1 MANKHYLTSLLIA
14 LTLSACSGGGG
25 GGGGSSAGGSNNGGG
40 QAASGN
46 FVDSP
51 VNGLE
56 YSVNG
61 GARQLTRA
69 DGGFDYTAGDSV
81 TFFVGNIEMG
91 TISPDPAQTF
101 ATPTTLAAGNEAAAT
116 NIARLLQTLDADGDL
131 DNGIQITDVVRAKAK
146 NIQLSASELASANL
160 DESDVGAFASENG
173 GRPLVSA
180 AAAREHLAK
189 TEADIEDGQ
198 FDADGGADEDEDG
211 VNDAVD
217 ACPGSTEN
225 AAVDADGCEA
235 QARNNDNDGDGVINV
250 QDNCPAAANE
260 DQIDTDGDGRGD
272 ACDNDDDNDGA
283 QDEDEAEAGTD
294 SKAVD
299 SDGDGVNDPD
309 DAFPNDASRTQLPD
323 ADEDGVNDDADNCP
337 AVANDDQA
345 DLDNDEIGDT
355 CDNDIDGDERDN
367 NEDAFPRDPEEQDDT
382 DSDGTGDNADTDDD
396 NDGLSDDE
404 EQALGTDSKSADSD
418 GDGIND
424 GEEAAGDTDPNNADS
439 DNDGANDG
447 DDAFPL
453 DDSEQADND
462 GDGVGN
468 NADAFDDDPAE
479 TTDTDG
485 DGTGNNA
492 DSDDDGDG
500 VEDANDAFP
509 LDDSEQFDRDGN
521 GIGDNADLAR
531 INKRLPSG
539 VAAAA
544 LKASNLLPAPGQ
556 DIWPFSNAIPK
567 TSGTGR
573 YHGGAFFWTDFI
585 YDANGAQGVPPA
597 YNTGTPTGGGLVYPG
612 NGPDGDSND
621 GKYEGNGADIF
632 AIAVAADERFTYWRV
647 DWQTLADPSAPVL
660 AFGLDYEEGGTAG
673 LALPPESWPGVPRLY
688 TAGIDATL
696 ILSEEGVYL
705 QRAGEA
711 ERQRIGGVAVD
722 MSARSFVAKIARARL
737 PELEGSWTVRAVSG
751 VHDGDGGFLDDML
764 TFRGL
769 PTQPPVF
776 NAAFRD
782 YSDEATNNTGGN
794 APIDQEFINNFWMNA
809 NQAQALAQNNVDAFS
824 VEINW
829 SQIEAKTEELE
840 PRRVGYSNRWYLSSA
855 EYERGGQ
862 YTGLDSQTQRTTHF
876 DPVQP
881 YGLWVPSSYDFD
893 QPVAAPMTL
902 MLHSFTQNHNQ
913 YIATIPNFQKQSCE
927 TLRQSFCLTVLGRGQ
942 AGWYEQRSE
951 LDLWEA
957 WHHVAESF
965 ELDSERAYST
975 GYSMGAMGTLRML
988 SEYPEVFAGGVVLAG
1003 STERNA
1009 SGNTV
1014 SACVAQE
1021 QLENTRWNG
1030 FYQAHGALDQLV
1042 PVTGTLADIERIK
1055 ELGYEYMFDLYPLED
1070 HVAWTLKDIAYPAF
1084 FHATEWLRDTAPQ
1097 QRKATAGEIIYRF
1110 DSADFDAELGFGPTS
1125 VWWLSG
1131 MQVADEQSGV
1141 GACDDA
1147 AKAGTARIQASSGA
1161 LPETLNQPVFEGISY
1176 SPNQNPS
1183 EFDQFSSQG
1192 ANALRIPFA
1201 DGHPGGETP
1210 HLRQY
1215 QYNAG
1220 TEPSAESSTLN
1231 LNLNNVGALTVDLQ
1245 KAGFAG
1251 RSDTVIEVNTDADIA
1266 LTLVK
1271 ADALVEVSVDGAVVG
1286 QTDENGEITLSLTAS
1301 ESVQSIELAEQDRDG
1316 DGVTDS
1322 FDAFPDDSSEQ
1333 SDFDGDN
1340 IGDNADTDDDNDGR
1354 EDSADAFPFDASEQ
1368 DDSDGD
1374 GQGDK
1379 ADRDDDNDGVND
1391 SADVCPNTEAG
1402 AGADEQ
1408 GCAPGQLTHASCE
1421 NDLETQGGRSY
1432 QVLIDSPFDGKQVSF
1447 QVLEPTTID
1456 CGNIANGAHPLILQ
1470 GHGFGGARVEGDAS
1484 PTSQERGFAG
1494 YRDEGYAVISID
1506 QRGFGASD
1514 GTIRT
1519 MDPEVEGANLNA
1531 ILDWAEQN
1539 LDYLAWRDESDEA
1552 NAAFVSRPADGNS
1565 VADGVNL
1572 LVGAIGSSYGGG
1584 YQLLILATDEKN
1596 RLDALVPDITWH
1608 DLRHSLNPGD
1618 TVKTGWDLAL
1628 VGVGEGSSAGL
1639 GLVNGLNP
1647 AGRGL
1652 DPFMR
1657 ETLVRAAASNEFP
1670 RDALKWFNY
1679 HSLGFWCANQ
1689 GLPTMPYEAAD
1700 WGDADNNKM
1709 LYGMLV
1715 DETVPDIG
1723 TVARQLPA
1731 VDVLLTQ
1738 GFRDTLFNFN
1748 EAWWNYQCL
1757 SALGGDVRLYTHQ
1770 SGHVLPVGPTSDLQP
1785 GSYAGDAPFDFPVVI
1800 PGFQDGGAS
1809 GSQACGDVGLDAAG
1823 GALPFVRPTDNPD
1836 QFIVDWFND
1845 KLKGQGTFNASGDIC
1860 ISIAG
1865 KDETAPPIDGVPIGG
1880 SEGVADAVYIA
1891 PDKMLAPGAD
1901 EDNYSSFGVAPV
1913 VVANGPAAVATAAM
1927 GPAVVGL
1934 AEVTSDQDMILAG
1947 IPTATLIVSSL
1958 SGVNEGADANGCQPP
1973 SVANFRTGCDSII
1986 AIGVGVQRAGSGV
1999 WELADDQLRPIRG
2012 LGEHSFELS
2021 GIAERLET
2029 GDKIALLA
2037 YGFHPQFPA
2046 SWSRDA
2052 SLPAVVVEG
2061 SIKMPLYLELAS
2073 GELDATVAADALLP
2087 QSNSTVQ
2094 TFLADDVCGNFGE
2107 NAAPLCNALRSFPLT
2122 EEAEPCDE
2130 TDPSCGPNEQARA
2143 EGVLGALD
2151 IISVAL
2157 NEVVMGLTAGD
2168 FAQIQRGISNGVSLL
2183 AARFEQVLIGDE
2195 NSIAAAL
2202 QNFANNIQQSPELAV
2217 GFLLDD
2223 LGAVFGLN
2231 DDPVSVIG
2239 QKLAAERRVEPVI
2252 LTGADL
2258 VAWSQL
2264 PAQGL
2269 ANTYP
2274 SGTPAPGAERGLIP
2288 RELCDDEFSG
2298 ECIDTMLDENGDGV
2312 RSPYNG
2318 RYLHPLGHVPGES
2331 APQNFGGAPVENIVA
2346 FSFNNGQATEVPVQV
2361 DERFIHF
2368 LANANS
2374 EFSTYS
2380 GTDEEL
2386 TYAWT
2391 HERWDA
2397 HGDQPEAQ
2405 YGDAVPDPI
2414 AGLDHDDEV
2423 VFMASDA
2430 GECVAGPVNIE
2441 GVTDLQMVSL
2451 VDPLAAD
2458 DNAAKCVYL
2467 GLRNSGSSFNDPD
2480 QWYVKYERAPDAD
2493 VWLDRFSFCSE
2504 DPQKIGSS
2512 NRDYGANLTGLVYRD
2527 NENNGLLNCL
2537 AGDDSKPSEDSVFT
2551 MIDNGVGRESQDRFP
2566 SDAMT
2571 VSTDTYRLEASGR
2584 WMLRDIKV
2592 KKSDGSFGVDLID
2605 RWKGRAF
2612 QQSPDSTISLVGFE
2626 DEQVNWEANA
2636 SLLGEKL
2643 GPVRAIREIWGAD
2656 SGTNVTKTETFYR
2669 DLVTHRYRVRVHVI
2683 PPDGLYTSW
2692 DYNRSAMVSDDPD
2705 LNGRYYTALRPQ
2717 GVLIDGVNDD
2727 VGQVDEIF
2735 GTPAFFDG
2743 ADPLFNVP
2751 SGVMTWE
2758 QVSGKEDNGSLVYIF
2773 ELKGP
2778 TSGANSAIIPYY
2790 RDDACLDDGTGDD
2803 PVRRPW
2809 PGEDQ
2814 TDPKVVNTYNTW
2826 AGRELGDSFEDCL
2839 QRQGAHASHGIHMLV
2854 LPESD
2859 NAFLPV
2865 RSTEVDGQQW
2875 QFMVPTD
2882 KPQLVAEPYT
2892 NVVKA
2897 PLVKLVAPVQV
2908 PGRDFSD
2915 SDGDG
2920 TPNSEDDLP
2929 FDPAE
2934 QRDSDGDGIGDN
2946 SDNDRD
2952 GDGVSNE
2959 VDACP
2964 DTVDDSNHD
2973 AQGCGDKDRDSD
2985 GDGVSDADDSCPN
2998 TPHGPVNGEGC
3009 NALTQLDLASCQAN
3023 QNLNGGRSIHAV
3035 IPSESG
3041 QNISF
3046 QIFEPAGISCA
3057 PGAHPLVLHGHGFG
3071 GSRTTATNAFEALL
3085 NRGYAVISIDQRGFG
3100 ESSGS
3105 IRVMDPKFEG
3115 RDLVAILDWAEQNL
3129 DWLAWRDENTGQ
3141 MVVPPENKTSVVD
3154 AENLVVGAIGSSYG
3168 GGYQLLLLA
3177 VDEKNRLDAL
3187 VPDITWHDLR
3197 YSLNPGDTVKT
3208 GWDLALV
3215 GLGEASSN
3223 SSGAANFE
3231 EPGTGTTDNRG
3242 LDPFIRET
3250 LARGAATNEFPREAL
3265 DWFNYHSLGFWCAN
3279 QDLPAMPYPHPRWDV
3294 DPNTMVFG
3302 MFADEAVPTAGSV
3315 DRQLP
3320 AVDVLLTQGFR
3331 DTLFNFNDAWWNY
3344 QCLSALGGD
3353 VRLYTHQTGHIL
3365 PVAAPNGLQPSNQGV
3380 PVVIPGFQDAGGAQR
3395 CGSTGVDGQDSSVI
3409 KWFDEKLRG
3418 LGQSELS
3425 QDICVSLAD
3434 NDSVEIPADEFLAS
3448 RAEGF
3453 SDPVEGFT
3461 EFDLGD
3467 AFPVANGEAA
3477 VATAALG
3484 PTIIE
3489 LTEIVNGDVVLAGIP
3504 QLEVD
3509 LTTLAGVN
3517 PPVCD
3522 PADDQVPTFRTGCDA
3537 IIFAGVV
3544 HQQAGTQFWDLVDD
3558 QVYPLRGLRQHSVDL
3573 TGIAE
3578 RIKPG
3583 DKLGVMFTGFHAQFP
3598 ASFSRDSSVPA
3609 VMISGRIR
3617 MPLYAADGDVVDA
3630 SRINERLPQA
3640 PAVQEPILHQPGRIG
3655 DACNASSPDAA
3666 ELCAAIE
3673 QANADIEAQCLDQ
3686 SGQPSQVCSLFGGNV
3701 FSLVQA
3707 CYFNGASIDDGSRT
3721 LCKVA
3726 DTFVSGGASYCRA
3739 SVGTAGAAA
3748 GNDDFTAA
3756 VCALL
3761 SSDEIS
3767 ERQLTAYDE
3776 SWAKQA
3782 HGLQRELSAHQPL
3795 KHTMYPST
3803 HNTFNA
3809 TDANTPPTLSGSDA
3823 NQRYDM
3829 QAQLRM
3835 DIRGL
3840 EIDVHWMPSAIEQ
3853 GFVPTV
3859 CHGNAQHFGC
3869 SSEKSLRAELLELR
3883 EWLDAHPDQV
3893 VMLDLEDNMSEPLD
3907 QAFDDRYDQAVAIV
3921 QQTLGHRLFKP
3932 GTEYHDADGLLRK
3945 APSCEAG
3952 QPLAVS
3958 INDVRRAGAQAMIYS
3973 SCNFKTA
3980 AGDSIFFGRNGTH
3993 TQKGSGSQKGI
4004 AALDECLFSAED
4016 HANKWT
4022 RYFEDGTLLGAL
4034 TGKEALAN
4042 VSEVREMAKC
4052 NINMPSLDHVLPFD
4066 GRLQAMVWSWDENQP
4081 ADGGCAISNANGR
4094 FESRNC
4100 NDAQTLPVACQ
4111 DLKAPLVVNG
4121 EYNSERWGIATDRQ
4135 SCGALATRSGQQF
4148 KFSVPTNGL
4157 DNELLKAAKLSA
4169 GATEV
4174 QVHYRN
4180 ERGTWTSPFTE
4191 AVEIQECDFDCEFPE
4206 QPEGPPSTEPSLVGA
4221 CETAGAP
4228 RDFCAGVGTATA
4240 SFVEQCE
4247 TNGGSAESCDLFNG
4261 NLHALIDT
4269 CFQQNQGPEQV
4280 CKALDNFVL
4289 ATAVQCHQIA
4299 NGSDESTRGFCRLI
4313 NGNVT
4318 GLRRTESCDNWDG
4331 VSNNV
4336 DCAALAGTIVP
4347 PGTDT
4352 RHRHDEIE
4360 MYDSLVYGYPNMSEA
4375 DIVGRYF
4382 KDGAFHPEARED
4394 CGIERQYSPRT
4405 DLKIVRDGCWG
4416 IPVIYGDTDEAAFF
4430 GAGFVTAE
4438 DRLTVME
4445 ALRALGRA
4453 EAFALLGT
4461 AQGWLM
4467 DAELLRLYP
4476 YSESELEAMI
4486 ERADL
4491 YEDGAET
4498 KAAVNAYVDGVNAY
4512 ITGMYAG
4519 ELPIPNALAELD
4531 LPNGQIAP
4539 WTVKDVV
4546 AAAMVVRAMF
4556 GADGGS
4562 ELANAATML
4571 DLIAKTGDAAEARRI
4586 YDELR
4591 NRNNQD
4597 APMHIVD
4604 ERFVYMQRDEAAI
4617 QAEANSFGVGSGDPG
4632 IAVFLSGLF
4641 GEGDGDAMRPLE
4653 SLQELAD
4660 ALAGLGE
4667 QSRIKTELLN
4677 FQSPL
4682 GAIDLRNP
4690 GAMSNAL
4697 VVGASRSATG
4707 KPLMLGGP
4715 QTGYFSPQIL
4725 LELEIHGDT
4734 VHTRGAGF
4742 PGLSFAPVIG
4752 RSGTYAWTAT
4762 AGGSDMIDTFVEVLC
4777 GDEHSTQYRYNGECI
4792 EMERWVHRENTDGIT
4807 DPATGLPLPD
4817 LIAERTVHGPV
4828 VARGTMPGP
4837 DGESIA
4843 VAVVKNR
4850 STFKK
4855 EADGAVT
4862 LYRWATG
4869 KSVTAE
4875 QFLADNDAMNL
4886 STNWLYNNQ
4895 SEIAYYHGGLFPIR
4909 DARVDPDFPVPGTG
4923 EYDWKGEL
4931 SASDHPQAANPER
4944 DFIVSW
4950 NNKHS
4955 PWWGASDTKWNF
4967 SALYRAD
4974 MLEDKLVAA
4983 SSDGNTITPVE
4994 LVQMMEEA
5002 GLTDFR
5008 GSHVLPL
5015 VLELAEAHPELGT
5028 AENRDVW
5035 LAKLNDWVANAALRR
5050 DADQNGFYDR
5060 GNAVEF
5066 MDALW
5071 EPLNQAI
5078 FGEDYELVVGKAGL
5092 DNAPGPTGSA
5102 YQAGMYGHAWTQL
5115 AMSLGQSVNTPTD
5128 TQYCGR
5134 EAFGTSHLERCAST
5148 IWSVLNGVMDSD
5160 LLSPDGLGKTSLTER
5175 VLFIPVPDATANAE
5189 SMHWINRPTYQQFMM
5204 FQ

>member
-1 MANKHYLTSLLIA
+1 MANKHYLTSLIVA
-14 LTLSACSGGGG
+14 LTLTACSGGGG
-25 GGGGSSAGGSNNGGG
+25 GGGGGASSGGSNNGGG

-69 DGGFDYTAGDSV
+69 DGGFDYSAGDSV
-81 TFFVGNIEMG
+81 TFYVGNIEMG
-91 TISPDPAQTF
+91 TITPDPAQKY
-101 ATPTTLAAGNEAAAT
+101 ATPSTLAAGNENAAT
-116 NIARLLQTLDADGDL
+116 NIARLLQTLDADGNP

-146 NIQLSASELASANL
+146 SVQVSATELAAANL
-160 DESDVGAFASENG
+160 DESPVGAFASENG
-173 GRPLVSA
+173 GQALVSA
-180 AAAREHLAK
+180 EGARAHLAK

-198 FDADGGADEDEDG
+198 FDADGGADSDGDG

-217 ACPGSTEN
+217 ACPNSASSN
-225 AAVDADGCEA
+225 VDAEGCEA
-235 QARNNDNDGDGVINV
+235 EARNEDNDQDGVINV
-250 QDNCPAAANE
+250 QDNCPAVANE

-283 QDEDEAEAGTD
+283 LDEDEVEGNDKTA
-294 SKAVD
+294 D

-309 DAFPNDASRTQLPD
+309 DAFPNDASRSELPD

-337 AVANDDQA
+337 AVANDNQLNSDDDEQGDA
-345 DLDNDEIGDT
+345 CDEDDDNDDR
-355 CDNDIDGDERDN
+355 NDSD
-367 NEDAFPRDPEEQDDT
+367 DAFPRDPEEQDDT
-382 DSDGTGDNADTDDD
+382 DNDGQGDNADADDD
-396 NDGLSDDE
+396 NDGLSDAE
-404 EQALGTDSKSADSD
+404 EDQLGTDPKQADSD
-418 GDGIND
+418 GDGISD

-447 DDAFPL
+447 EDAFPL
-453 DDSEQADND
+453 DNSEQADND

-468 NADAFDDDPAE
+468 NADAFDDDPTE

-485 DGTGNNA
+485 DNIGDNA
-492 DSDDDGDG
+492 DNDDDGDG
-500 VEDANDAFP
+500 VDDANDAFP
-509 LDDSEQFDRDGN
+509 LDETEQFDRDGN

-531 INKRLPSG
+531 INARLPSG

-544 LKASNLLPAPGQ
+544 LKASNILPAPSEEV
-556 DIWPFSNAIPK
+556 WPFSNAIPK
-567 TSGTGR
+567 TAGMGR
-573 YHGGAFFWTDFI
+573 YHGGAYFWTDFI
-585 YDANGAQGVPPA
+585 YDANGAQGTPPA

-673 LALPPESWPGVPRLY
+673 MTLPPVAWPGVPRLY

-696 ILSEEGVYL
+696 ILSENGVYL
-705 QRAGEA
+705 QHAGES

-722 MSARSFVAKIARARL
+722 MNSRSFVAKIARARL
-737 PELEGSWTVRAVSG
+737 PELEGSWTLRAVSG
-751 VHDGDGGFLDDML
+751 VHDGDGGFLDDMSA
-764 TFRGL
+764 FRGL
-769 PTQPPVF
+769 ETQPPVF

-782 YSDEATNNTGGN
+782 YSDEASNNTGSN
-794 APIDQEFINNFWMNA
+794 APIDQLFTNNFWMNSA
-809 NQAQALAQNNVDAFS
+809 QAQSLAQNSVDAFS
-824 VEINW
+824 VDLNW
-829 SQIEAKTEELE
+829 SEIEAKTEEVE

-855 EYERGGQ
+855 EYDRGGQ
-862 YTGLDSQTQRTTHF
+862 DTNLDSQSQRTTHF

-893 QPVAAPMTL
+893 QPVATPMTL

-965 ELDSERAYST
+965 ELDPERAYST

-988 SEYPEVFAGGVVLAG
+988 TEYPEVFAGGVVLAG
-1003 STERNA
+1003 ATERNA
-1009 SGNTV
+1009 SGETA
-1014 SACVAQE
+1014 SACFAQE

-1030 FYQAHGALDQLV
+1030 YYQAHGALDQLV
-1042 PVTGTLADIERIK
+1042 WVNDTLADIARIK
-1055 ELGYEYMFDLYPLED
+1055 ELGYEYMFDLYPAED

-1097 QRKATAGEIIYRF
+1097 QRKSTAGEIIYRF
-1110 DSADFDAELGFGPTS
+1110 DSADFDADLGFGPTS

-1131 MQVADEQSGV
+1131 MQVASEEAGV
-1141 GACDDA
+1141 GACGDED
-1147 AKAGTARIQASSGA
+1147 KAGTARIEARSGA
-1161 LPETLNQPVFEGISY
+1161 LPERVIEPVFEGISFDG
-1176 SPNQNPS
+1176 SNNPQ

-1192 ANALRIPFA
+1192 SSALRIPFL

-1215 QYNAG
+1215 QYNAA
-1220 TEPSAESSTLN
+1220 TETTAASSVLS

-1251 RSDTVIEVNTDADIA
+1251 RSDTVIELNTDADIA
-1266 LTLVK
+1266 LTLVQ
-1271 ADALVEVSVDGAVVG
+1271 ADALVDVSVDGVVVG
-1286 QTDENGEITLSLTAS
+1286 QTDANGEITLSLNAS
-1301 ESVQSIELAEQDRDG
+1301 EFVQNIELAEQDRDG

-1322 FDAFPDDSSEQ
+1322 FDAFPDDASEQ

-1340 IGDNADTDDDNDGR
+1340 IGDNADNDDDNDGR
-1354 EDSADAFPFDASEQ
+1354 EDSSDAFPFDAGEQ

-1374 GQGDK
+1374 GQGDN

-1421 NDLETQGGRSY
+1421 NALETQGGRSY

-1456 CGNIANGAHPLILQ
+1456 CANIANGAHPLILQ
-1470 GHGFGGARVEGDAS
+1470 GHGFGGARVEGNGS
-1484 PTSQERGFAG
+1484 RVPTSDEFGFAG
-1494 YRDEGYAVISID
+1494 YRNEGYAVISID
-1506 QRGFGASD
+1506 QRGFGATE

-1519 MDPEVEGANLNA
+1519 MDPEVEAANLNA

-1539 LDYLAWRDESDEA
+1539 LDYLAWRDEG
-1552 NAAFVSRPADGNS
+1552 NGAFVDRPDDGNS

-1608 DLRHSLNPGD
+1608 DLRYSLNPGD

-1639 GLVNGLNP
+1639 GLANGLNP
-1647 AGRGL
+1647 ADRGL

-1657 ETLVRAAASNEFP
+1657 ETLARAAATNEFP

-1679 HSLGFWCANQ
+1679 HSFGFWCANA
-1689 GLPTMPYEAAD
+1689 GKPTMPYEAAD

-1709 LYGMLV
+1709 FYGTFE
-1715 DETVPDIG
+1715 DERVPYLGEDYPVPG
-1723 TVARQLPA
+1723 MVERTLPA

-1748 EAWWNYQCL
+1748 EAWYNYQCL
-1757 SALGGDVRLYTHQ
+1757 SELGGDVYLYTHQ
-1770 SGHVLPVGPTSDLQP
+1770 SGHVLPVGPTSQAQP
-1785 GSYAGDAPFDFPVVI
+1785 GSYFGDAPFDFPVVV

-1809 GSQACGDVGLDAAG
+1809 GEQACGDANLDAAG
-1823 GALPFVRPTDNPD
+1823 GALPFVRPTDNPS
-1836 QFIVDWFND
+1836 QFILDWFND

-1860 ISIAG
+1860 LSI
-1865 KDETAPPIDGVPIGG
+1865 DDD
-1880 SEGVADAVYIA
+1880 DAVSVV
-1891 PDKMLAPGAD
+1891 PEQLLAPGAD
-1901 EDNYSSFGVAPV
+1901 EVNYSAFDVAPV

-1947 IPTATLIVSSL
+1947 IPTATLTVSSL
-1958 SGVNEGADANGCQPP
+1958 SGVNETADANGCQPP

-1986 AIGVGVQRAGSGV
+1986 AIGVGVQRADSGV

-2021 GIAERLET
+2021 GIAERLKT

-2052 SLPAVVVEG
+2052 SLPAVVIEG
-2061 SIKMPLYLELAS
+2061 GVNMPLYLEVAQGS
-2073 GELDATVAADALLP
+2073 LDASAASTAFQP

-2157 NEVVMGLTAGD
+2157 NEVVMGLSAGD
-2168 FAQIQRGISNGVSLL
+2168 FAQVQRGISNGVSLL
-2183 AARFEQVLIGDE
+2183 AARFEQVLVGDE

-2202 QNFANNIQQSPELAV
+2202 QNFANNLQQSPESAV
-2217 GFLLDD
+2217 TFLLED

-2239 QKLAAERRVEPVI
+2239 QKLAAERRVEPVV

-2264 PAQGL
+2264 PAQGVG
-2269 ANTYP
+2269 NPYP
-2274 SGTPAPGAERGLIP
+2274 SG
-2288 RELCDDEFSG
+2288 SG
-2298 ECIDTMLDENGDGV
+2298 NVGGDGK

-2331 APQNFGGAPVENIVA
+2331 APQNYGGAPVEKIVA
-2346 FSFNNGQATEVPVQV
+2346 FRFENGEPVEIPVQV

-2368 LANANS
+2368 LANGNS
-2374 EFSTYS
+2374 SFSFYS

-2397 HGDQPEAQ
+2397 KGSQPEAQ

-2430 GECVAGPVNIE
+2430 GECVAGQVAID
-2441 GVTDLQMVSL
+2441 GVSDVQMVSL
-2451 VDPLAAD
+2451 IDPLAGD
-2458 DNAAKCVYL
+2458 TTAAQCVYL
-2467 GLRNSGSSFNDPD
+2467 GLRSEGSSFNDPD
-2480 QWYVKYERAPDAD
+2480 QWYVKYQRAPDAD
-2493 VWLDRFSFCSE
+2493 VWLDKLSFCAE
-2504 DPQKIGSS
+2504 DPEKLGSS
-2512 NRDYGANLTGLVYRD
+2512 NPDYGANLDGFVFRD
-2527 NENNGLLNCL
+2527 NQVGGLENCF
-2537 AGDDSKPSEDSVFT
+2537 AGKDSADSEDYQFN
-2551 MIDNGVGRESQDRFP
+2551 MIERAAKAGRWSLDRFP

-2592 KKSDGSFGVDLID
+2592 KKSDGTLGVDLID

-2612 QQSPDSTISLVGFE
+2612 QQSPDSEISLVGFE

-2692 DYNRSAMVSDDPD
+2692 DYNRSAMVSDDTE

-2743 ADPLFNVP
+2743 SDPLFNVP

-2773 ELKGP
+2773 EMKGH
-2778 TSGANSAIIPYY
+2778 TSGANTTIIPYY

-2809 PGEDQ
+2809 PGNDQ

-2882 KPQLVAEPYT
+2882 KPQLVAEPYA

-2908 PGRDFSD
+2908 PGRDFGDSD
-2915 SDGDG
+2915 SDG
-2920 TPNSEDDLP
+2920 TPNTEDDLP
-2929 FDPAE
+2929 FNPNE
-2934 QRDSDGDGIGDN
+2934 QRDTDGDGVGDN
-2946 SDNDRD
+2946 SDDDRD
-2952 GDGVSNE
+2952 GDGVNNDA
-2959 VDACP
+2959 DACP
-2964 DTVDDSNHD
+2964 DTANDDNHD
-2973 AQGCGDKDRDSD
+2973 AQGCGDKDRDAD
-2985 GDGVSDADDSCPN
+2985 GDGVSDADDICPN
-2998 TPHGPVNGEGC
+2998 TPQGPANSNGC
-3009 NALTQLDLASCQAN
+3009 NATQLDLASCELGHA
-3023 QNLNGGRSIHAV
+3023 LEGGRSIQAV

-3046 QIFEPAGISCA
+3046 EILEPTGGISCA

-3071 GSRTTATNAFEALL
+3071 GSRTTGETAFGELRS
-3085 NRGYAVISIDQRGFG
+3085 RGYGVISIDQRGFG
-3100 ESSGS
+3100 DSSGS
-3105 IRVMDPKFEG
+3105 IRTMDPKFEG
-3115 RDLVAILDWAEQNL
+3115 RDLIAILDWAEQNL
-3129 DWLAWRDENTGQ
+3129 DWLAWRDEGTGQ
-3141 MVVPPENKTSVVD
+3141 MIDPPADRNSVAD
-3154 AENLVVGAIGSSYG
+3154 GANLLVGAIGSSYG
-3168 GGYQLLLLA
+3168 GGYQFLLLA

-3208 GWDLALV
+3208 GWDLLLV
-3215 GLGEASSN
+3215 AGGESASQRKGYDNQEQPSD
-3223 SSGAANFE
+3223 
-3231 EPGTGTTDNRG
+3231 GTTDNRG
-3242 LDPFIRET
+3242 LDPFMKET
-3250 LARGAATNEFPREAL
+3250 LARAAATNEFPREAL
-3265 DWFNYHSLGFWCAN
+3265 DWFNFHSPSFWCASN
-3279 QDLPAMPYPHPRWDV
+3279 ELPTMPYPHARWEN
-3294 DPNTMVFG
+3294 DPNTMFFG
-3302 MFADEAVPTAGSV
+3302 MFADEAVPAPGDV
-3315 DRQLP
+3315 DRTLP
-3320 AVDVLLTQGFR
+3320 QVDVLITQGFR
-3331 DTLFNFNDAWWNY
+3331 DNLFNFNDAWWNY
-3344 QCLSALGGD
+3344 QCFSKLGGD
-3353 VRLYTHQTGHIL
+3353 VRLYTHQSGHNLSNYPSSQVGGGLASDDNQPGTYGL
-3365 PVAAPNGLQPSNQGV
+3365 PGRVPTLQDP
-3380 PVVIPGFQDAGGAQR
+3380 GGAMS
-3395 CGSTGVDGQDSSVI
+3395 CGDASVRSNSSLVVS
-3409 KWFDEKLRG
+3409 WFEEKLRG
-3418 LGQSELS
+3418 LGSTQGG
-3425 QDICVSLAD
+3425 DGICISLAD
-3434 NDSVEIPADEFLAS
+3434 DDAVEIPAEELLAS
-3448 RAEGF
+3448 RAESFGA
-3453 SDPVEGFT
+3453 PVEGFT

-3477 VATAALG
+3477 VATAAIG
-3484 PTIIE
+3484 PTIVE

-3504 QLEVD
+3504 QLEVN

-3522 PADDQVPTFRTGCDA
+3522 PADAQVPTFRTGCDA
-3537 IIFAGVV
+3537 IIFAGIV
-3544 HQQAGTQFWDLVDD
+3544 HQREGSQFWDIVDD
-3558 QVYPLRGLRQHSVDL
+3558 QIYPLRGLRQHTVDL
-3573 TGIAE
+3573 NGIAE

-3598 ASFSRDSSVPA
+3598 ASFSRDSSIPA
-3609 VMISGRIR
+3609 VMISGSVRL
-3617 MPLYAADGDVVDA
+3617 PLYAADGDAVDA
-3630 SRINERLPQA
+3630 SRINERLPQP
-3640 PAVQEPILHQPGRIG
+3640 PAVQEPILHQPGG
-3655 DACNASSPDAA
+3655 VADACEASDPQAA
-3666 ELCAAIE
+3666 PLCEQIRAANSE
-3673 QANADIEAQCLDQ
+3673 IEAQCQNQ

-3707 CYFNGASIDDGSRT
+3707 CYFNGASIHESSRT

-3739 SVGTAGAAA
+3739 TVGELGAAT
-3748 GNDDFTAA
+3748 GRDDFTAA

-3767 ERQLTAYDE
+3767 ERQLVAYDE

-3782 HGLQRELSAHQPL
+3782 HALQRELSAHQPL
-3795 KHTMYPST
+3795 RHTMYPST

-3809 TDANTPPTLSGSDA
+3809 TDANSPATLSGSDA

-3840 EIDVHWMPSAIEQ
+3840 EIDVHWMPSPTDASYR
-3853 GFVPTV
+3853 PTV

-3869 SSEKSLRAELLELR
+3869 TYEKSFRDELLELR

-3893 VMLDLEDNMSEPLD
+3893 VIIDLEDRLTEP
-3907 QAFDDRYDQAVAIV
+3907 FDRDELFPDRYDQAVADV
-3921 QQTLGHRLFKP
+3921 EQTLGKRLFKP
-3932 GTEYHDADGLLRK
+3932 GTQYQDSEGLLRQ
-3945 APSCEAG
+3945 APACSEG
-3952 QPLAVS
+3952 QPTEVS
-3958 INDVRRAGAQAMIYS
+3958 INDVRRAGAQVIIYS
-3973 SCNFKTA
+3973 SCRFEAPN
-3980 AGDSIFFGRNGTH
+3980 GNSIFFGRNGTH
-3993 TQKGSGSQKGI
+3993 TQKGSGSQQGI
-4004 AALDECLFSAED
+4004 AALDECLFSAEQQD
-4016 HANKWT
+4016 RMWT
-4022 RYFEDGTLLGAL
+4022 RYFEDGTMLGAL
-4034 TGKEALAN
+4034 TGKDALAN

-4066 GRLQAMVWSWDENQP
+4066 GRLQALVWSWDENQP
-4081 ADGGCAISNANGR
+4081 AAGGCGISNANGR
-4094 FESRNC
+4094 FESRGC
-4100 NDAQTLPVACQ
+4100 NEAQSLPVACQ
-4111 DLKAPLVVNG
+4111 DKKAPLVVNG
-4121 EYNSERWGIATDRQ
+4121 EYNSERWGIAPDRQ
-4135 SCGALATRSGQQF
+4135 SCANLATRSGQQF
-4148 KFSVPTNGL
+4148 EFSVPTNGI
-4157 DNELLKAAKLSA
+4157 DNELLNAAKLTA
-4169 GATEV
+4169 GANEV
-4174 QVHYRN
+4174 RLHYRAQ
-4180 ERGTWTSPFTE
+4180 RGIWVTPFSE
-4191 AVEIQECDFDCEFPE
+4191 EVSIDECDFDCEFPE
-4206 QPEGPPSTEPSLVGA
+4206 QPPEPPSSEPSLVGA

-4228 RDFCAGVGTATA
+4228 RDFCAGIGTVTDN
-4240 SFVEQCE
+4240 FVAQCESGGGSPEQC
-4247 TNGGSAESCDLFNG
+4247 DVFNG
-4261 NLHALIDT
+4261 NLHALMDS
-4269 CFQQNQGPEQV
+4269 CFAQSSGTPAEPV

-4289 ATAVQCHQIA
+4289 AAAVQCHSIGQ
-4299 NGSDESTRGFCRLI
+4299 GVDPSSEGFCRLI

-4318 GLRRTESCDNWDG
+4318 GLRRTQSCENWDRVG
-4331 VSNNV
+4331 NNV
-4336 DCAALAGTIVP
+4336 DCAAIAGTIVP

-4360 MYDSLVYGYPNMSEA
+4360 MYDSLVYGYPTMTEG
-4375 DIVGRYF
+4375 DIVGKYF
-4382 KDGAFHPEARED
+4382 KDGAFHPEAREE
-4394 CGIERQYSPRT
+4394 CGVERQYSPRT

-4438 DRLTVME
+4438 DRLTIME

-4461 AQGWLM
+4461 ANAWLM

-4476 YSESELEAMI
+4476 YTEDELTAMV
-4486 ERADL
+4486 ERANE
-4491 YEDGAET
+4491 YGEDGAKT
-4498 KAAVNAYVDGVNAY
+4498 LAAVKAYVDGVNAY

-4519 ELPIPNALAELD
+4519 ELPIPNAIAELN
-4531 LPNGQIAP
+4531 LPDDQIAP

-4546 AAAMVVRAMF
+4546 ASAMVVRAMF
-4556 GADGGS
+4556 GADGGG
-4562 ELANAATML
+4562 ELGNAATML
-4571 DLIAKTGDAAEARRI
+4571 QLIDKTGSVTEARRI
-4586 YDELR
+4586 YGELR
-4591 NRNNQD
+4591 NRNNHD
-4597 APMHIVD
+4597 APMHILD
-4604 ERFVYMQRDEAAI
+4604 EQFVYMQRDDAAI
-4617 QAEANSFGVGSGDPG
+4617 QTEANSLGVGSGDYG
-4632 IAVFLSGLF
+4632 LAVFLSGVA
-4641 GEGDGDAMRPLE
+4641 GRADSE
-4653 SLQELAD
+4653 SLRAPDEMQPLIE
-4660 ALAGLGE
+4660 ALSGLNE
-4667 QSRIKTELLN
+4667 QSRIKTELLR
-4677 FQSPL
+4677 FESPL
-4682 GAIDLRNP
+4682 GVIDLSNP

-4707 KPLMLGGP
+4707 KPMMLGGP

-4777 GDEHSTQYRYNGECI
+4777 GDEQSTQYRYNGNCV
-4792 EMERWVHRENTDGIT
+4792 EMERWVHRENVDGIKN
-4807 DPATGLPLPD
+4807 PATGLPLPD
-4817 LIAERTVHGPV
+4817 LIAERTIHGPV

-4837 DGESIA
+4837 NGEPIA
-4843 VAVVKNR
+4843 VAIVKNR

-4875 QFLADNDAMNL
+4875 QFLLDNDAMNL
-4886 STNWLYNNQ
+4886 STNWMYNNQ
-4895 SEIAYYHGGLFPIR
+4895 TEIAYYHGGLFPVR
-4909 DARVDPDFPVPGTG
+4909 DNRVDPDFPVPGTG
-4923 EYDWKGEL
+4923 EYDWKGL
-4931 SASDHPQAANPER
+4931 LDASEHPQAANPER
-4944 DFIVSW
+4944 GFVVSW

-4955 PWWGASDTKWNF
+4955 PWWGASDTKWNY

-4983 SSDGNTITPVE
+4983 STGADTITPVE
-4994 LVQMMEEA
+4994 LVQMMQEA
-5002 GLTDFR
+5002 GVTDFR

-5015 VLELAEAHPELGT
+5015 VLDIAKAHPELGT
-5028 AENRDVW
+5028 GANRDIW
-5035 LAKLNDWVANAALRR
+5035 LSKLDDWVANASLRR
-5050 DADQNGFYDR
+5050 DADEDHFYDR

-5071 EPLNQAI
+5071 QPLNEAI
-5078 FGEDYELVVGKAGL
+5078 FGDDYGLVVGKAGL
-5092 DNAPGPTGSA
+5092 DNSPGSTGSA
-5102 YQAGMYGHAWTQL
+5102 YQGGMYGHAWTQL
-5115 AMSLGQSVNTPTD
+5115 AMSLNRPVNTPTQ
-5128 TQYCGR
+5128 TEYCGR
-5134 EAFGTSHLERCAST
+5134 GHEGATQLEQCARAV
-5148 IWSVLNGVMDSD
+5148 WSALDWVMDQGAEGVPGGERQPLDPNGRGKDS
-5160 LLSPDGLGKTSLTER
+5160 LSER
-5175 VLFIPVPDATANAE
+5175 VLFIPLPDATANAD
-5189 SMHWINRPTYQQFMM
+5189 SMHWTNRPTYQQFMM